1 MNLIPLKEACAM
13 VGSDDPKGRMV
24 RNLWKK
30 GEIIAV
36 KIGRNIMVDR
46 ESLEAYINYQIK
58 KQN

>member
-1 MNLIPLKEACAM
+1 M
-13 VGSDDPKGRMV
+13 VGSDDPKGRMI
-24 RNLWKK
+24 RNLWKR

>member
-13 VGSDDPKGRMV
+13 VGSDDPKGRMI

-36 KIGRNIMVDR
+36 KIGRNIMVDKK
-46 ESLEAYINYQIK
+46 SLEDYIEYQIRR
-58 KQN
+58 QN

>member
-46 ESLEAYINYQIK
+46 DSLEAYINYQIK